1 MTNLKLDSADLRKI
15 FKNSITVKDI
25 SSQFVYQNGDKSIKF
40 IIEHLISNDY
50 LENSNN
56 IRSSFRVDPPPPNQV
71 GTMVRSK
78 KMTDETRR
86 EI

>member
-56 IRSSFRVDPPPPNQV
+56 IRSSFRVDPPTESS
-71 GTMVRSK
+71 GH
-78 KMTDETRR
+78 DG
-86 EI
+86 

>member
-1 MTNLKLDSADLRKI
+1 MSSLKLDSADLRKI

-56 IRSSFRVDPPPPNQV
+56 IRSSGLV
-71 GTMVRSK
+71 K
-78 KMTDETRR
+78 KIGLRCL
-86 EI
+86 

>member
-56 IRSSFRVDPPPPNQV
+56 IRSSFRVDPPHRIKWARWLGQ
-71 GTMVRSK
+71 RK
-78 KMTDETRR
+78 
-86 EI
+86 

>member
-56 IRSSFRVDPPPPNQV
+56 IRSSGLV
-71 GTMVRSK
+71 K
-78 KMTDETRR
+78 KIGLRCL
-86 EI
+86 